1 MHTMNRARTSPYF
14 CSVMA
19 KNDIDIQPYP
29 PPPVD
34 LGVTGPSTSVP
45 VSVPDY
51 PLVGESEIPK
61 FLNTQLL
68 TQDLNEISPWLLLF
82 QTPSSNISPLHHQ
95 IVRQREIVITEKI
108 GLHLLWHTN
117 RIFIKPLPLYLF
129 NDKFREKYVD
139 SNPNLKSAVGG
150 FLHSYTCLIQSPS
163 DMYIAVEK
171 KLLPKEAINEPDKLF
186 TLLKRY
192 KGLPDEMMSPR
203 FQYGELQLSRI
214 NFFIKIYRLQPGYH
228 EVHGQYRTYFGRF
241 MGPFLFIFGT
251 VSVILSAMQ
260 VFLAATQDYSTLQT
274 SPHLFEIVSKWFSV
288 TCIGIVVAMIF
299 MLGVLFIGMAFHQGA
314 FVLIHGVSR
323 WGRRCKRELH
333 SV

>member
-1 MHTMNRARTSPYF
+1 MNRVWTSPYF

-29 PPPVD
+29 LPAVD
-34 LGVTGPSTSVP
+34 PRVTGPSTPLPIYVP
-45 VSVPDY
+45 EY
-51 PLVGESEIPK
+51 PLVGETEIPK
-61 FLNTQLL
+61 FLSAQLL
-68 TQDLNEISPWLLLF
+68 TQDLDEISSWLLLF

-95 IVRQREIVITEKI
+95 IVRQREIVITEKM
-108 GLHLLWHTN
+108 GLHLLWHKN
-117 RIFIKPLPLYLF
+117 RIFIKPLPSYLLD
-129 NDKFREKYVD
+129 DKFREKYFD
-139 SNPNLKSAVGG
+139 NNPSLKLAVRG

-163 DMYIAVEK
+163 DMDIAVEK
-171 KLLPKEAINEPDKLF
+171 KLLPKGAINELDKLF
-186 TLLKRY
+186 RLLRRY
-192 KGLPDEMMSPR
+192 KGLPDEVMSPR

-214 NFFIKIYRLQPGYH
+214 NLFIKIFRLQPGYH

-260 VFLAATQDYSTLQT
+260 VILAATQDYSAPRT
-274 SPHLFEIVSKWFSV
+274 SPRLFEIVSKWFSV

-299 MLGVLFIGMAFHQGA
+299 MLGTLFIGMAFHQGA
-314 FVLIHGVSR
+314 FVLIHGISR

-333 SV
+333 SP